1 MLNCYFIRNTLFQLI
16 VVCFLSLLLNS
27 ADANKRYSDPDGCL
41 SCHALEGLQFIDKEG
56 ILRDS
61 TINPSHYYS
70 SLHGSVPCKDCHRK
84 ISYYP
89 HKVENGA
96 VDCAESCHI
105 NEPSEG
111 VAYTHQPIVE
121 EFEKS
126 AHGTGL
132 TKGFTGGN
140 RLKEDLQQQ
149 NPSCRRCHSNDL
161 YIAESQIKQFKEEFK
176 HTDTEC
182 GTCHQGDAW
191 RNQFGGHIL
200 RRLIGSRWKK
210 LGNNKMCIDCHA
222 DTKRMAMVELEDPK
236 TKEDLQQQNPS
247 CRRCH
252 SNDLYIAES
261 QIKQFKEEFKHTDT
275 ECGTCHQGDAWRN
288 QFGGHILRRLIGSR
302 WKKLGNNKMCIDCHA
317 DTKRMAM
324 VELEDPKTKEKHKA
338 DYRWV
343 HAHESY
349 ARSLHNRLLVKDI
362 ELGASC
368 MDCHAPTERGKFRH
382 NIQRDEDQLSSTH
395 PNNIAQTCAQSS
407 CHEFATNPINTGF
420 VNTDLHDIDQ
430 VKIRDLLSISDFNQL
445 QSYWQQSIY
454 PLVIFVLIF
463 TAGCISWLLYGFRD
477 KKQKPLIG
485 SDRFEK
491 VVIGTTTKNK
501 RKRHKPKRGKM
512 LLWLKNHRDK
522 TNKPQ
527 AKNKG
532 NTSQ

>member
-1 MLNCYFIRNTLFQLI
+1 
-16 VVCFLSLLLNS
+16 
-27 ADANKRYSDPDGCL
+27 
-41 SCHALEGLQFIDKEG
+41 LQFIDKEG

-140 RLKEDLQQQ
+140 RL
-149 NPSCRRCHSNDL
+149 
-161 YIAESQIKQFKEEFK
+161 
-176 HTDTEC
+176 
-182 GTCHQGDAW
+182 
-191 RNQFGGHIL
+191 
-200 RRLIGSRWKK
+200 
-210 LGNNKMCIDCHA
+210 
-222 DTKRMAMVELEDPK
+222 
-236 TKEDLQQQNPS
+236 KEDLQQQNPS